1 MQHNIALL
9 LYLLLVSTLAVFAV
23 DKGNFKTCSES
34 SFCQRNRNLPLGEA
48 RYHVSPSSVKPE
60 PDQGKLS
67 FHIKDPSGVI
77 LAATLHTLENGLL
90 RFSLEEFRPVP
101 THGRFSPSEYSL
113 VREPINFP
121 FKVLSQ
127 SDSQIYIQNGD
138 IQALIEFSPFQ
149 LSALREGEPFAVV
162 NKRNLMNFEPFL
174 SRDDWN
180 ASGVDT
186 GGVWEENF
194 KSHKDS
200 RPFGPSSV
208 GLDVRFMGAK
218 HLFGLPEHSDGLSLS
233 DTK

>member
-1 MQHNIALL
+1 MQLRISLL
-9 LYLLLVSTLAVFAV
+9 CILLVSTFTVFAV

-34 SFCQRNRNLPLGEA
+34 SFCQRNRNLPLGEP
-48 RYHVSPSSVKPE
+48 RYHVPPSSVRPE

-67 FHIKDPSGVI
+67 FHINDQGGVV
-77 LAATLHTLENGLL
+77 LAATLQTLENGLL
-90 RFSLEEFRPVP
+90 RFSLEEFRPAA

-121 FKVLSQ
+121 FKVLTQ
-127 SDSQIYIQNGD
+127 SESQIYIQNGG
-138 IQALIEFSPFQ
+138 IQALVEFSPFQ

-174 SRDDWN
+174 SKDDWN
-180 ASGVDT
+180 ASETDK
-186 GGVWEENF
+186 VWEENF
-194 KSHKDS
+194 KSHRDS

-208 GLDVRFMGAK
+208 GLDVRFLGAK
-218 HLFGLPEHSDGLSLS
+218 HLYGLPEHSDGLSLS